1 MDSEFNQYNHLLES
15 YITDY
20 TREYGERNARKI
32 INTIK
37 SSKHTA
43 NLLNQS
49 STGRFLPNVG
59 DFNSFVLSNFSLSFA
74 KTSKIRFASI
84 ILLNYWHNDV
94 NNSLNIASEEE
105 VLYLF
110 NRIINTTT

>member
-1 MDSEFNQYNHLLES
+1 MDTKFNQYNNLLEN
-15 YITDY
+15 YLTDY
-20 TREYGERNARKI
+20 SREYGERNARKI

-37 SSKHTA
+37 NSKHTA

-49 STGRFLPNVG
+49 STRRFVPNVG
-59 DFNSFVLSNFSLSFA
+59 DFNSFVLSNLSLSFA
-74 KTSKIRFASI
+74 RTSKIRFASI

-94 NNSLNIASEEE
+94 NIPLNIASEEE
-105 VLYLF
+105 VIYLF